1 MLGYQRRERIRQLI
15 ATRHEASVSELA
27 KLLGASPSTIRRDLE
42 RLEEEG
48 LLERRHG
55 GAVAAGGAPAA
66 PEPPVL
72 QRAGE
77 QAAEKRRIAQ
87 AAAGLIRDSETVF
100 ISGGTTTAEVA
111 GLLRGRQG
119 LTVLTNA
126 LNIAQPLLDDPHI
139 TLVIVGGLVRR
150 SEMSLVGPLAQQAAR
165 NLRADKVVMSVRG
178 IHPQFG
184 LTNDD
189 LLETETDR
197 AILECAPEVV
207 VVADHSKLGRV
218 APSLVA
224 PASAMSTL
232 VTDCAAPAKTL
243 NALRELGVHIVQA

>member
-15 ATRHEASVSELA
+15 AVRQEASVAELA
-27 KLLGASPSTIRRDLE
+27 ELLGASPSTIRRDLE
-42 RLEEEG
+42 RLEAEG

-55 GAVAAGGAPAA
+55 GAVAPGAPQAA

-87 AAAGLIRDSETVF
+87 AAAGLIGDGETVF

-111 GLLRGRQG
+111 RLLPGRQG

-139 TLVIVGGLVRR
+139 TVVIVGGLVRR
-150 SEMSLVGPLAQQAAR
+150 SEMSLVGPLTQQAVR
-165 NLRADKVVMSVRG
+165 NLRADKVVMSVRA

-197 AILECAPEVV
+197 AILECAPEVI
-207 VVADHSKLGRV
+207 VVADHTKLGRV

-224 PASAMSTL
+224 PAAAMSIL
-232 VTDCAAPAKTL
+232 VTDGDAPAEIL
-243 NALRELGVHIVQA
+243 AALRELGVRVVQA